1 MENTQEKQPEL
12 HWYAMKVFYNR
23 VFEMEDLLDAYGIE
37 TYLACENVQQ
47 KGKDHSAAAKRLAD
61 ESNVRARR
69 MFFKN
74 GPIIY
79 KRVPMVSS
87 LIFFRADEARATM
100 VSGMLTDEVNGTCK
114 GFIYSKGKDKGF
126 SVIRDSQ
133 MEMFRLVTSSGA
145 NGLDFIDAE
154 KIVGFRTGEK
164 VRVTEGPFAGAEG
177 YIKRIGKDRRLLVCI
192 EGVIAVAT
200 SYIPKQM
207 LEKVEE

>member
-1 MENTQEKQPEL
+1 MEKTQEKQPEL

-23 VFEMEDLLDAYGIE
+23 VFEMEDLLDAYGME
-37 TYLACENVQQ
+37 TYLACDNVQM

-79 KRVPMVSS
+79 KRVPMVNS
-87 LIFFRADEARATM
+87 LIFFRADEALAEK
-100 VSGMLTDEVNGTCK
+100 VQKMLVDEVNKTSK
-114 GFIYSKGKDKGF
+114 GFIYSKGKEKGF
-126 SVIRDSQ
+126 SVIPDSQ

-145 NGLDFIDAE
+145 NGLDFIEAE
-154 KIVGFRTGEK
+154 KIIGFRSGEK
-164 VRVTEGPFAGAEG
+164 VRVKDGPLAGAEG